1 MQVRLTYVRNAAS
14 RLALVLASASVLSC
28 GGSGD
33 SASTPSPPAPPP
45 PAVTGVYSN
54 AGSLLMER
62 SGHAAVLLRDGKVLV
77 VGGVP
82 AGGPLLPVATAS
94 AELFH
99 PAANVFVTTGSMTA
113 ARRGGHSATVLSDG
127 RVLVCGGFDLASDP
141 PRSDA
146 EIFDPRT
153 GRFAPTGS
161 MAQRRAYHAAVLL
174 ANGKVL
180 VAGGQGNDGLS
191 AELFDPVTGTFSSTA
206 AMPHFRFEASAALLA
221 DGRVLMM
228 GYQDAADTYDPAL
241 GTFTAA
247 GSAQTAGGLWS
258 GPSLTALTD
267 GRVLAVAGQESTV
280 GSNFP
285 SPVANGQLFDPATND
300 FSLTGAL
307 VWPRRF
313 LATATRLPDGR
324 VLVFGGEGS
333 TAWPD
338 RGELYDPSTGLFT
351 PTVSAGAGRSSHTA
365 TLLQNGKVLI
375 AGGLVGASRTA
386 AAPATGSL
394 LFELR

>member
-1 MQVRLTYVRNAAS
+1 MQIRLTYVRNAAP
-14 RLALVLASASVLSC
+14 RLALVLATSSVLNC

-33 SASTPSPPAPPP
+33 TASTPIPPVPAPS
-45 PAVTGVYSN
+45 AVTGVYSN
-54 AGSLLMER
+54 AGSLLKER

-82 AGGPLLPVATAS
+82 AGGPLLPVAAAS
-94 AELFH
+94 AEFFD
-99 PAANVFVTTGSMTA
+99 PATNVFATTGSMTV
-113 ARRGGHSATVLSDG
+113 ARRDGHTATVLSDG
-127 RVLVCGGFDLASDP
+127 RVLVCGGFDLVSDP

-153 GRFAPTGS
+153 GQFTPTGS
-161 MAQRRAYHAAVLL
+161 MTQRRTRHAAVLL

-180 VAGGQGNDGLS
+180 VAGGIGSDGLS
-191 AELFDPVTGTFSSTA
+191 AELFDPVTGTFSSTP
-206 AMPHFRFEASAALLA
+206 AMPHYRIDASAALLA
-221 DGRVLMM
+221 DGRVLLM
-228 GYQDAADTYDPAL
+228 GYQDAADIYDPTL
-241 GTFTAA
+241 STFSAA
-247 GSAQTAGGLWS
+247 GSAQTVGGLWF
-258 GPSLTALTD
+258 GPSLTMLTD

-280 GSNFP
+280 GSNFA
-285 SPVANGQLFDPATND
+285 SLVTNGRLFDPATNR

-307 VWPRRF
+307 VWPRA
-313 LATATRLPDGR
+313 LATSTRLPDGR

-351 PTVSAGAGRSSHTA
+351 PTVSAGAGRYGHTA

-375 AGGLVGASRTA
+375 AGGLVGTSRTA

>member
-14 RLALVLASASVLSC
+14 RLALVLASASVLGC

-33 SASTPSPPAPPP
+33 SASTPSPPVPPTS
-45 PAVTGVYSN
+45 AVTGVFSN
-54 AGSLLMER
+54 AGSLLIER

-94 AELFH
+94 AELFD
-99 PAANVFVTTGSMTA
+99 PATNVFATAGSMTV
-113 ARRGGHSATVLSDG
+113 ARRDGHSATVLSDG
-127 RVLVCGGFDLASDP
+127 RVLVCGGFDLVSTA

-153 GRFAPTGS
+153 GRFTPTGS
-161 MAQRRAYHAAVLL
+161 MAQPRTRHAAVLL

-206 AMPHFRFEASAALLA
+206 AMPHFRLDASAALLA

-228 GYQDAADTYDPAL
+228 GYQDAADTYDPTPS
-241 GTFTAA
+241 TFTAV
-247 GSAQTAGGLWS
+247 GTAQTVGGLWV
-258 GPSLTALTD
+258 GPSLIRLTD
-267 GRVLAVAGQESTV
+267 GRVLAVAGQESTA

-285 SPVANGQLFDPATND
+285 SLVTNGRLFDPATD
-300 FSLTGAL
+300 RFSLTGAL
-307 VWPRRF
+307 VWPRAG
-313 LATATRLPDGR
+313 ATATRLPDGR
-324 VLVFGGEGS
+324 VFVFGGEGG

-351 PTVSAGAGRSSHTA
+351 PTVSAGAGRSGHTS

-375 AGGLVGASRTA
+375 AGGLVGTSRTA
-386 AAPATGSL
+386 ALPAANSL